1 MTTSFSPNAEGQ
13 WLASLRSDDRKLF
26 LAVLAHQL
34 TVAGR
39 DSYRPGT
46 HDLNKPRLLR
56 QVNEVLHRV
65 TAWLRSELSKPASR
79 EFCEALGQI
88 VLDPSDSEL
97 VQLTTW
103 AWSSAKDV
111 VLTSRTVEDL

>member
-1 MTTSFSPNAEGQ
+1 MVLPDAEGQ
-13 WLASLRSDDRKLF
+13 WLASLRSDDRKMF
-26 LAVLAHQL
+26 LVNLAHQL

-46 HDLNKPRLLR
+46 EDLDNPRLLR
-56 QVNEVLHRV
+56 SVNEVLHRV
-65 TAWLRSELSKPASR
+65 TAWLRSELKEPGTP
-79 EFCEALGQI
+79 EFCQALGPI
-88 VLDPSDSEL
+88 VLAQSVPEL
-97 VQLTTW
+97 VELTTW

>member
-1 MTTSFSPNAEGQ
+1 MTTQPNTEGQ

-34 TVAGR
+34 TVVGR
-39 DSYRPGT
+39 DSYQPGT
-46 HDLNKPRLLR
+46 DDLNKPRLLR

-65 TAWLRSELSKPASR
+65 TAWLRTELKKPGTP
-79 EFCEALGQI
+79 EFCEALGHI
-88 VLDPSDSEL
+88 VLDPRDSEL
-97 VQLTTW
+97 AQLTTW

-111 VLTSRTVEDL
+111 VLTSRTGEDL

>member
-1 MTTSFSPNAEGQ
+1 LPNAEGQ
-13 WLASLRSDDRKLF
+13 WLASLRSDDKKLF

-34 TVAGR
+34 TLVGR
-39 DSYRPGT
+39 DSYRRGT
-46 HDLNKPRLLR
+46 DDLNKPRLLR
-56 QVNEVLHRV
+56 QVNEVLNRV
-65 TAWLRSELSKPASR
+65 TAWLRSELAKPATA
-79 EFCEALGQI
+79 ELCEALGKI
-88 VLDPSDSEL
+88 VLDPSDLEL